1 MVPVFSFL
9 LETTSNIII
18 QETITT
24 YLFYKNYLDLL
35 ERCVKFEKLVKF
47 SMTIFSF
54 FKDIFLDVD
63 HFKSLY

>member
-9 LETTSNIII
+9 LETKSNIII

-35 ERCVKFEKLVKF
+35 ERCVKFEKLVRF
-47 SMTIFSF
+47 SMTIFYF

-63 HFKSLY
+63 HF